1 MPGTKFIVVSAQGG
15 YICGVQ
21 TDNQVSCLTTI
32 MGVEAPEELV
42 LPEDENSDF
51 IDADFHIGSSISY
64 ACGVKTSGQFSA
76 GESLAR
82 MNTSPCRQII
92 PASSESVPAKFTLRG
107 KRGRERRLLGA

>member
-1 MPGTKFIVVSAQGG
+1 MPDTKFIVVSAQGG

-51 IDADFHIGSSISY
+51 IDADFRIGSSITY
-64 ACGVKTSGQFSA
+64 ACGVETSGQVSCWGISGQNEYKPLQTDNSGFVRVSTGEVYPA
-76 GESLAR
+76 G
-82 MNTSPCRQII
+82 
-92 PASSESVPAKFTLRG
+92 
-107 KRGRERRLLGA
+107 